1 MDIQTIKTKLDNMLD
16 IKEQFAY
23 LLDIED
29 KLNELYK
36 NWEMEHTDYIN
47 ILWYILLEE
56 DKINSF
62 SL

>member
-1 MDIQTIKTKLDNMLD
+1 LDNTLD

>member
-1 MDIQTIKTKLDNMLD
+1 MDIQTIKTKLDNTLD

-36 NWEMEHTDYIN
+36 N
-47 ILWYILLEE
+47 
-56 DKINSF
+56 
-62 SL
+62 